1 MGTVSLEQCS
11 CRSLC
16 LTPVGSLFFIE
27 TLIMNGF
34 TTILFFGLVAAATSE
49 KLGVAPSSKLVAS
62 EAREGKNLLGT
73 FPFNTGAHH
82 GDHHGD
88 HHGHHGDHHAHHE
101 VAPSR
106 SFNLP
111 NRASAA
117 RNFAAPGGA
126 RNQRQGG
133 GEEPALDIGSIA
145 AAGERC
151 VDKVI
156 MIEETVYDDVI
167 TCKHSYSEKCHT
179 TYTTD
184 FEPQQEEECDETF
197 TKQCFIEYKKVA
209 SEETIEF
216 CHTPLICEGE
226 GPEECKTVYESNCET
241 SYHEHE
247 VEDDVVDC
255 VEEYEEKCED
265 VTQGYS
271 TTQECSRWPVTRCTN
286 EKKLV
291 KKYTPQTECKKVP
304 RELCGP
310 SGCVPQ
316 PGPEECFD
324 KKETVVQE
332 VPEETCNLEPQKT
345 CKFVTKLVPQL
356 KPVEE
361 CVDIPKEVCSRSRQN
376 PRKEQKPV
384 VKKWCYVPS
393 AESGLA

>member
-1 MGTVSLEQCS
+1 MGQSLQS
-11 CRSLC
+11 SARVGPLC
-16 LTPVGSLFFIE
+16 LTPAGSLFFIE

-34 TTILFFGLVAAATSE
+34 TKILFFGLVAAATSD

-82 GDHHGD
+82 GDHHG
-88 HHGHHGDHHAHHE
+88 HHGDHHAHHE

-111 NRASAA
+111 NRATAA

-255 VEEYEEKCED
+255 QTVYDEKCE
-265 VTQGYS
+265 
-271 TTQECSRWPVTRCTN
+271 P
-286 EKKLV
+286 L
-291 KKYTPQTECKKVP
+291 
-304 RELCGP
+304 
-310 SGCVPQ
+310 
-316 PGPEECFD
+316 
-324 KKETVVQE
+324 
-332 VPEETCNLEPQKT
+332 
-345 CKFVTKLVPQL
+345 
-356 KPVEE
+356 
-361 CVDIPKEVCSRSRQN
+361 
-376 PRKEQKPV
+376 
-384 VKKWCYVPS
+384 
-393 AESGLA
+393 